1 MGIVNVIPVSSGTV
15 SLIIGV
21 FERFINSIKSL
32 DLKAFKLL
40 LRGDFTEF
48 AKKTDFR
55 FFITLILGILAGM
68 ILTAISLKAIFKKY
82 EVIAYA
88 FFIGLIV
95 ASIVYVYKMIGKK
108 TPKMILLMIAAIAVS
123 FYLSIKSNPYPN
135 DNFLYLILCG
145 IVGSLGMIVPGIS
158 GSHLMMV
165 MGNYELIVTQA
176 LPEIAKMSTFI
187 QGMSILLPFLI
198 GAVISIISISYLLS
212 WLMKEFRNET
222 LSVLTGFMIGSLPV
236 VYPWK
241 EVLPGMYDYSFHLPA
256 MNGEFVAAVVMMLIT
271 SSFSFNLGPISISCL
286 LGVLLINFLVMF
298 LDKTRKTW
306 TNSISGIFIGIFLTF
321 SGFGVGMNPIASFQ
335 EGSIMFGVLMLYS
348 VLGMACAF
356 FTTLFTKKKE
366 NEVVEEKSIEE

>member
-1 MGIVNVIPVSSGTV
+1 MTIRQYISTFFKGMAMGIVNVIPVSSGTV

-32 DLKAFKLL
+32 NLKAFKLL
-40 LRGDFTEF
+40 FKGEFSQF
-48 AKKTDFR
+48 AKITDFK
-55 FFITLILGILAGM
+55 FLMTLLLGIMAGM

-95 ASIVYVYKMIGKK
+95 ASVVYVLGMIGKK
-108 TPKMILLMIAAIAVS
+108 TPKMYVLMFLAIVLS

-145 IVGSLGMIVPGIS
+145 VIGSLGMIVPGIS

-176 LPEIAKMSTFI
+176 IPQIAKWSTWG
-187 QGMSILLPFLI
+187 QGMMILLPFII

-212 WLMKEFRNET
+212 WLMKEYRNET
-222 LSVLTGFMIGSLPV
+222 LSVLSGFMIGSLPV

-241 EVLPGMYDYSFHLPA
+241 EVLPGMYDYTFHLPT
-256 MNGEFVAAVVMMLIT
+256 MNGEFIAAVIMAVVGASLVLIL
-271 SSFSFNLGPISISCL
+271 SHLS
-286 LGVLLINFLVMF
+286 
-298 LDKTRKTW
+298 
-306 TNSISGIFIGIFLTF
+306 
-321 SGFGVGMNPIASFQ
+321 
-335 EGSIMFGVLMLYS
+335 
-348 VLGMACAF
+348 
-356 FTTLFTKKKE
+356 KKKE
-366 NEVVEEKSIEE
+366 ERLKRRAMRKQLKVKN

>member
-1 MGIVNVIPVSSGTV
+1 MAMGIVNVIPVSSGTV

-32 DLKAFKLL
+32 NLKAFKLL
-40 LRGDFTEF
+40 FKGEFSEF

-256 MNGEFVAAVVMMLIT
+256 MNGEFVAAVVMAVV
-271 SSFSFNLGPISISCL
+271 GASIVF
-286 LGVLLINFLVMF
+286 VL
-298 LDKTRKTW
+298 TY
-306 TNSISGIFIGIFLTF
+306 
-321 SGFGVGMNPIASFQ
+321 
-335 EGSIMFGVLMLYS
+335 YS
-348 VLGMACAF
+348 
-356 FTTLFTKKKE
+356 KKKE
-366 NEVVEEKSIEE
+366 ERMMRRKQRKLQRQLKKQGC

>member
-1 MGIVNVIPVSSGTV
+1 MTIRQYISTFFKGMAMGIVNVIPVSSGTV

-32 DLKAFKLL
+32 NLKAFKLL
-40 LRGDFTEF
+40 FKGEFSQF
-48 AKKTDFR
+48 AKMTDFK
-55 FFITLILGILAGM
+55 FLMTLLLGIMAGM

-95 ASIVYVYKMIGKK
+95 ASVVYVLGMIGKK
-108 TPKMILLMIAAIAVS
+108 TPKMYVLMFLAIVLS

-145 IVGSLGMIVPGIS
+145 VIGSLGMIVPGIS

-176 LPEIAKMSTFI
+176 IPQIAKWSTWG
-187 QGMSILLPFLI
+187 QGMMILLPFII

-212 WLMKEFRNET
+212 WLMKEYRNET
-222 LSVLTGFMIGSLPV
+222 LSVLSGFMIGSLPV

-241 EVLPGMYDYSFHLPA
+241 EVLPGMYDYTFHLPT
-256 MNGEFVAAVVMMLIT
+256 MNGEFIAAVIMAVVGASLVLIL
-271 SSFSFNLGPISISCL
+271 SHLS
-286 LGVLLINFLVMF
+286 
-298 LDKTRKTW
+298 
-306 TNSISGIFIGIFLTF
+306 
-321 SGFGVGMNPIASFQ
+321 
-335 EGSIMFGVLMLYS
+335 
-348 VLGMACAF
+348 
-356 FTTLFTKKKE
+356 KKKE
-366 NEVVEEKSIEE
+366 ERLKRRAMRKQLKVKN

>member
-1 MGIVNVIPVSSGTV
+1 MIFGKTTNMTIRQYISTFFKGMAMGIVNVIPVSSGTV

-32 DLKAFKLL
+32 NLKAFKLL
-40 LRGDFTEF
+40 FKGEFSQF
-48 AKKTDFR
+48 AKITDFK
-55 FFITLILGILAGM
+55 FLMTLLLGIMAGM

-95 ASIVYVYKMIGKK
+95 ASVVYVLGMIGKK
-108 TPKMILLMIAAIAVS
+108 TPKMYVLMFLAIVLS

-145 IVGSLGMIVPGIS
+145 VIGSLGMIVPGIS

-176 LPEIAKMSTFI
+176 IPQIAKWSTWG
-187 QGMSILLPFLI
+187 QGMMILLPFVI

-212 WLMKEFRNET
+212 WLMKEYRNET
-222 LSVLTGFMIGSLPV
+222 LSVLSGFMIGSLPV

-241 EVLPGMYDYSFHLPA
+241 EVLPGMYDYTFHLPT
-256 MNGEFVAAVVMMLIT
+256 MNGEFIAAVIMAVVGASLVLIL
-271 SSFSFNLGPISISCL
+271 SHLS
-286 LGVLLINFLVMF
+286 
-298 LDKTRKTW
+298 
-306 TNSISGIFIGIFLTF
+306 
-321 SGFGVGMNPIASFQ
+321 
-335 EGSIMFGVLMLYS
+335 
-348 VLGMACAF
+348 
-356 FTTLFTKKKE
+356 KKKE
-366 NEVVEEKSIEE
+366 ERLKRRAMRKQLKVKN

>member
-1 MGIVNVIPVSSGTV
+1 MTIRQYISTFFKGMAMGIVNVIPVSSGTV

-32 DLKAFKLL
+32 NLKAFKLL
-40 LRGDFTEF
+40 FKGEFSQF
-48 AKKTDFR
+48 AKITDFK
-55 FFITLILGILAGM
+55 FLMTLLLGIMAGM

-95 ASIVYVYKMIGKK
+95 ASVVYVLGMIGKK
-108 TPKMILLMIAAIAVS
+108 TPKMYVLMFLAIVLS

-145 IVGSLGMIVPGIS
+145 VIGSLGMIVPGIS

-176 LPEIAKMSTFI
+176 IPQIAKWSTWG
-187 QGMSILLPFLI
+187 QGMMILLPFII

-212 WLMKEFRNET
+212 WLMKKYRNET
-222 LSVLTGFMIGSLPV
+222 LSVLSGFMIGSLPV

-241 EVLPGMYDYSFHLPA
+241 EVLPGMYDYTFHLPT
-256 MNGEFVAAVVMMLIT
+256 MNGEFIAAVIMTVVGASLVLIL
-271 SSFSFNLGPISISCL
+271 SHLS
-286 LGVLLINFLVMF
+286 
-298 LDKTRKTW
+298 
-306 TNSISGIFIGIFLTF
+306 
-321 SGFGVGMNPIASFQ
+321 
-335 EGSIMFGVLMLYS
+335 
-348 VLGMACAF
+348 
-356 FTTLFTKKKE
+356 KKKE
-366 NEVVEEKSIEE
+366 ERLKRRAMRKQLKVKN